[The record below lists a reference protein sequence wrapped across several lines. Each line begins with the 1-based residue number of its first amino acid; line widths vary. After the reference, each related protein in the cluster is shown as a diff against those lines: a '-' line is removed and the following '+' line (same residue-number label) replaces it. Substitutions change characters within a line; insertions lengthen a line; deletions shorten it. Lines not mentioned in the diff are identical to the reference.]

1 MSARYYDTARRE
13 VLPWLPERVARMLDV
28 GCGAGATTAIV
39 QEARAVEWAGGVEYV
54 EEVAVAAEAR
64 LDCVWQGDAALAPL
78 EAEIAPASLDL
89 VLCLDVLEH
98 MSDPWTMV
106 RRLSALVAPG
116 GRLILSVPNVRHWKF
131 LWRLFALGDFAYR
144 DAGLLDRTHLRF
156 FVRKTAVEL
165 ATCGGLTLVAAVSAQ
180 GWRFPEPRWWL
191 ARASAGRLDELVAKQ
206 WLVVAEKPAGTVRL
220 ASKAGT

>member
-13 VLPWLPERVARMLDV
+13 VLPWLPQKVARMLDV
-28 GCGAGATTAIV
+28 GCGAGATTAAV
-39 QEARAVEWAGGVEYV
+39 REARAVEWAGGIEYV
-54 EEVAVAAEAR
+54 DEVAAQAEAR
-64 LDCVWQGDAALAPL
+64 LDRVWRGDAALAPL
-78 EAEIAPASLDL
+78 EAEIPAGSLDL

-156 FVRKTAVEL
+156 FVRRTAVEL
-165 ATCGGLTLVAAVSAQ
+165 ATCGGLRLVAAVSAQ
-180 GWRFPEPRWWL
+180 RWRFLEPRWWL
-191 ARASAGRLDELVAKQ
+191 AGASAGRLDEIMAKQ
-206 WLVVAEKPAGTVRL
+206 WLVTVEKPERL
-220 ASKAGT
+220 A

>member
-1 MSARYYDTARRE
+1 MSARYYDTPRRE
-13 VLPWLPERVARMLDV
+13 VLPWLPQKVARMLDV
-28 GCGAGATTAIV
+28 GCGAGATTAAV
-39 QEARAVEWAGGVEYV
+39 REARAVEWAGGIEYV
-54 EEVAVAAEAR
+54 DEVAAQAEAR
-64 LDCVWQGDAALAPL
+64 LDRVWRGDAALAPL
-78 EAEIAPASLDL
+78 EAEIPAGSLDL

-156 FVRKTAVEL
+156 FVRRTAVEL
-165 ATCGGLTLVAAVSAQ
+165 ATCGGLRLVAAVSAQ
-180 GWRFPEPRWWL
+180 NWRFPEPRWWL
-191 ARASAGRLDELVAKQ
+191 AGASAGRLDEIMAKQ
-206 WLVVAEKPAGTVRL
+206 WLVTVEKPERL
-220 ASKAGT
+220 A